1 MPHKKKHRN
10 ACNCYCGNGIAMSVC
25 MLWRKILVKQVYDFI
40 NKIEEY
46 KLPFN
51 LNMDIKV
58 INEKSFPEF

>member
-1 MPHKKKHRN
+1 
-10 ACNCYCGNGIAMSVC
+10 MSVC

-58 INEKSFPEF
+58 INEKLFPEF